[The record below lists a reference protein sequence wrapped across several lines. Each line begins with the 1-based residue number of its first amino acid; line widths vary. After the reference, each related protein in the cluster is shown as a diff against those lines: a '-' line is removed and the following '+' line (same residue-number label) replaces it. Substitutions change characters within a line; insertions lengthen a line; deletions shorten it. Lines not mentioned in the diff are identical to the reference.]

1 MSHHNKPAPSKR
13 RRVMII
19 EDGARFRK
27 MLTLAVR
34 EMEFVPRPVD
44 CAESAIASLEE
55 EPVEIAMVDLGL
67 PGMSG
72 LDLCRYLREHFPLIQ
87 IIILTGY
94 GDLDAAKQAIRLDV
108 VDFLTKP
115 CDHNELEMALDH
127 ALRRSTPTHAELSDQ
142 SGWAREGTTPIRND
156 NGVDTDACDG
166 AERTIEQLERQ
177 HILDAIKR
185 NNGNRAAAA
194 NELGI
199 SVRTLYYRLSRYKML
214 DRFETDRQR

>member
-1 MSHHNKPAPSKR
+1 
-13 RRVMII
+13 MII

-34 EMEFVPRPVD
+34 EMEFVPRPMD
-44 CAESAIASLEE
+44 CAESAIASLEK
-55 EPVEIAMVDLGL
+55 EPVEIAIVDLGL

-72 LDLCRYLREHFPLIQ
+72 LELCKYMREHFPSIQ

-108 VDFLTKP
+108 IDFLTKP
-115 CDHNELEMALDH
+115 CDHNELEVSLDR
-127 ALRRSTPTHAELSDQ
+127 ALRRSTPTHLKLADQ
-142 SGWAREGTTPIRND
+142 SGWPRENTTQISNG
-156 NGVDTDACDG
+156 NGVDTDTLDG
-166 AERTIEQLERQ
+166 AERTIEQLERR

-199 SVRTLYYRLSRYKML
+199 SVRTIYYRLSRYKML
-214 DRFETDRQR
+214 DRFKTDRKR